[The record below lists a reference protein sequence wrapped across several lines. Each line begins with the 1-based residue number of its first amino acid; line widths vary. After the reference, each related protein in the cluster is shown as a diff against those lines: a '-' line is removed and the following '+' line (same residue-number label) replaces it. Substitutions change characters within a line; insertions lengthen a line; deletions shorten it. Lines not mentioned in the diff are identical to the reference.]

1 MRTVKVVNDA
11 AERSAKQRWKPVGST
26 GTSRVDLPAGS
37 RFFDRPVK
45 PVETPAKFSFLAP
58 KRHLST
64 NRNIFICFVV
74 NKTFYKKTVLL
85 TNHTF

>member
-11 AERSAKQRWKPVGST
+11 AKRGVKQRWKSVRST

-37 RFFDRPVK
+37 RFFDWPVK
-45 PVETPAKFSFLAP
+45 PVETQVKFSFLGT
-58 KRHLST
+58 KKHLST
-64 NRNIFICFVV
+64 NRNIFIYFITK
-74 NKTFYKKTVLL
+74 KTFYEKTVL